1 MSLEI
6 ILVPLAIAAYGSW
19 KARSMEK
26 DNVLL
31 VETRLKDSALL
42 TLALHAMGGTSVE
55 VNGGV
60 VQAVVGNRKVS
71 FRSDSSGVLTAHV
84 DTKDQDEAIS
94 LLLEVD
100 RQYGLQVQVAVVERV
115 KQRVSGLG
123 MNIVS
128 QITSEDG
135 SINMVLE
142 EVRA

>member
-42 TLALHAMGGTSVE
+42 TMALHAMGGTSVE
-55 VNGGV
+55 VDGGV
-60 VQAVVGNRKVS
+60 VRAVIGNRKVS

-100 RQYGLQVQVAVVERV
+100 KQYGIQVQAAVIERV
-115 KQRVSGLG
+115 KQRAGGLG

-135 SINMVLE
+135 SINIILE

>member
-26 DNVLL
+26 DNVLM

-42 TLALHAMGGTSVE
+42 AMAIQAMGGTSVE
-55 VNGGV
+55 VDGGV

-71 FRSDSSGVLTAHV
+71 FRSDSSGILTAHV
-84 DTKDQDEAIS
+84 DTKNQDEATS

-100 RQYGLQVQVAVVERV
+100 KQYGIQVQAAVVERV
-115 KQRVSGLG
+115 KQRAGGLG
-123 MNIVS
+123 MNFVS
-128 QITSEDG
+128 QVTSEDG
-135 SINMVLE
+135 SINIILE
-142 EVRA
+142 EVRV

>member
-26 DNVLL
+26 DNVLM

-42 TLALHAMGGTSVE
+42 AMAIQAMGGTSVE
-55 VNGGV
+55 VDGGV

-84 DTKDQDEAIS
+84 DTKNQDEATS

-100 RQYGLQVQVAVVERV
+100 KQYGIQVQAAVVERV
-115 KQRVSGLG
+115 KQRAGGLG
-123 MNIVS
+123 MNFVS
-128 QITSEDG
+128 QVTGEDG
-135 SINMVLE
+135 SINIILE
-142 EVRA
+142 EVRV

>member
-42 TLALHAMGGTSVE
+42 TMALHAMGGTSVE
-55 VNGGV
+55 VDGGV
-60 VQAVVGNRKVS
+60 VRAVIGNRKVS

-100 RQYGLQVQVAVVERV
+100 KQYGIQVQAAVVERV
-115 KQRVSGLG
+115 KQRAGGLG
-123 MNIVS
+123 MNFVS
-128 QITSEDG
+128 QVTSEDG
-135 SINMVLE
+135 SINIILE
-142 EVRA
+142 EVRV

>member
-26 DNVLL
+26 DNVLM

-42 TLALHAMGGTSVE
+42 AMAIQAMGGTSVE
-55 VNGGV
+55 IDGGV

-84 DTKDQDEAIS
+84 DTKNQDEATA

-100 RQYGLQVQVAVVERV
+100 KQYGIQVQAAVVERV
-115 KQRVSGLG
+115 KQRAGGLG
-123 MNIVS
+123 MNFIS
-128 QITSEDG
+128 QVTSEDG
-135 SINMVLE
+135 SINIILE
-142 EVRA
+142 EVRV

>member
-60 VQAVVGNRKVS
+60 VQAVIGNRKVS

>member
-60 VQAVVGNRKVS
+60 VQAVIGNRKVS

-128 QITSEDG
+128 QIISEDG

>member
-26 DNVLL
+26 DNVLM
-31 VETRLKDSALL
+31 VETRLKDSVLL
-42 TLALHAMGGTSVE
+42 AMAIQAMGGTSVE
-55 VNGGV
+55 VDGGV

-84 DTKDQDEAIS
+84 DTKNQDEATS

-100 RQYGLQVQVAVVERV
+100 KQYGIQVQAAVVERV
-115 KQRVSGLG
+115 KQRAGGLG
-123 MNIVS
+123 MNFIS
-128 QITSEDG
+128 QVTSEDG
-135 SINMVLE
+135 SINIILE
-142 EVRA
+142 EVRV

>member
-26 DNVLL
+26 DNVLM

-42 TLALHAMGGTSVE
+42 AMAIQAMGGTSVE
-55 VNGGV
+55 VDGGV

-71 FRSDSSGVLTAHV
+71 FRSDSSGILTAHV
-84 DTKDQDEAIS
+84 DTKNQDEATA

-100 RQYGLQVQVAVVERV
+100 KQYGIQVQAAVVDRV
-115 KQRVSGLG
+115 KQRAGGLG
-123 MNIVS
+123 MNFVS
-128 QITSEDG
+128 QVTSEDG
-135 SINMVLE
+135 SINIILE
-142 EVRA
+142 EVRV

>member
-31 VETRLKDSALL
+31 VETRLKDPALL
-42 TLALHAMGGTSVE
+42 ALALHAMGGTSIE
-55 VNGGV
+55 VDGGV
-60 VQAVVGNRKVS
+60 VQAVIGNRKLS

-84 DTKDQDEAIS
+84 DTKDQDEAVS

-100 RQYGLQVQVAVVERV
+100 KQYGFQVQEAVVERV
-115 KQRVSGLG
+115 KQRASGLG

>member
-42 TLALHAMGGTSVE
+42 ALALHAMGGTSVE

-60 VQAVVGNRKVS
+60 IQAVIGNRKVS